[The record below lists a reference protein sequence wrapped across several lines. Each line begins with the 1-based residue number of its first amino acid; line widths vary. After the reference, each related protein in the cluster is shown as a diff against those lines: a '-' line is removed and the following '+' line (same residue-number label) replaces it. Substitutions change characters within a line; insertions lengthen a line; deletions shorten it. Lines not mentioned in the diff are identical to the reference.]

1 MYIVERNPPVEHRL
15 VRSGIRGSTQK
26 TISINS
32 QDGYR
37 IGLRAVLERY
47 RVPHIVENGSMN
59 RVLKHV

>member
-1 MYIVERNPPVEHRL
+1 MYIIERNPPIDHWF
-15 VRSGIRGSTQK
+15 VRSGIRGSTQE

-32 QDGYR
+32 QDGHR

-47 RVPHIVENGSMN
+47 CVPHVIEDGPMN